1 MHYADDDVCIMRR
14 TLHSQDHT
22 HSHTHALTLNCA
34 QGPSLLEEF
43 ELLEQQKL
51 QEDYWN
57 QQHQKKYEQLRGFVQ
72 QRKHK
77 QTQSSVR
84 QSVLSEKQQHQQQ
97 PEELLQ
103 QGQLSLQL
111 RHFEEDLNSR
121 FSPRQ
126 VSSAHITIYVSSA
139 HSYSVSSLRI
149 MMCHQ
154 LIVL

>member
-1 MHYADDDVCIMRR
+1 MRR

-22 HSHTHALTLNCA
+22 HSHTYALTLNCA
-34 QGPSLLEEF
+34 QGPSLEEY

-51 QEDYWN
+51 QRNYWN

-84 QSVLSEKQQHQQQ
+84 QSVLSEKHQHQHQS
-97 PEELLQ
+97 EELLQ

-111 RHFEEDLNSR
+111 RLLEGGPQQPLLAASGV
-121 FSPRQ
+121 
-126 VSSAHITIYVSSA
+126 VSSYYYMCVFSSFLLYTCS
-139 HSYSVSSLRI
+139 HF
-149 MMCHQ
+149 
-154 LIVL
+154 VL